1 MHKLMQGPLLLF
13 SMDVYQL
20 DGERDMT
27 FKITSSQNPLIKEI
41 KSFRSRKNRSKK
53 GLFII
58 EGSKLFFE
66 ALNEEEKIA
75 SIFMSEQFLSTGE
88 SKEILA
94 KAAARSI
101 KTYALPDRLFKA
113 ISDTESPQG
122 ILAVIKARHRNIN
135 QLPTEGNLLVILET
149 LQDPGNMGTIIRTA
163 DAAGFTGI
171 IVSQG
176 CVDVYNPKV
185 LRSTMGSIFHI
196 PLFFSDNLG
205 ETIQILKSKGSKIYA
220 AHLKGTSNYFQ
231 LDMHND
237 TAIII
242 GNESKGISAEIA
254 ALADELVKIPM
265 IGKAESLNASVAAAL
280 LMYESVRQRIN
291 KVL

>member
-94 KAAARSI
+94 RAAARSI

-122 ILAVIKARHRNIN
+122 ILAIIKARHRNIN
-135 QLPTEGNLLVILET
+135 QLPAEGNLLVILET

-205 ETIQILKSKGSKIYA
+205 ETIQILKSKGTKIYA

-291 KVL
+291 QVL

>member
-94 KAAARSI
+94 RAAARSI

-135 QLPTEGNLLVILET
+135 QLPAEGNLLVILET

-205 ETIQILKSKGSKIYA
+205 ETIQILKSKGTKIYA

-291 KVL
+291 QVL

>member
-196 PLFFSDNLG
+196 PLFFTDNLG
-205 ETIQILKSKGSKIYA
+205 ETIQILKSKGTKIYA

-291 KVL
+291 QVL

>member
-196 PLFFSDNLG
+196 PLFFTDNLG
-205 ETIQILKSKGSKIYA
+205 ETIQILKSKGTKIYA